1 MNVIALDISK
11 STADCFL
18 KTSTKTATLKI
29 TNDIAG
35 CLEIDKWIKQ
45 HRIRKLIIAMEATGI
60 YYEKIANYLATKHDV
75 TVINPLK
82 IKEYGKS
89 QFSRTKTDKADAKLI
104 AEYASRH
111 HDKLDI
117 YQSPSDIQYELNK
130 LISLQSQLNLQLH
143 QEMNRKHASQTEFVK
158 NAHQAIIDA
167 ITEQLELTQA
177 EIAQLIAKQDKMNQQ
192 CKNLLSIPA
201 IGDKTAPII
210 LHYLTTRKFTNVNK
224 FMAFAGLAPKIE
236 QSGESVNKKCGLSGY
251 GHKRLKA
258 AFFYPALVAYN
269 YNYFPQLVQNL
280 QKANKP
286 KMVIIAAIMRKL
298 AKLCYCIHKSQK
310 PFDKSRYQSKTA

>member
-210 LHYLTTRKFTNVNK
+210 LHYLTTRKFTNMNK

-236 QSGESVNKKCGLSGY
+236 QSGESVNKKCGLSRY

-258 AFFYPALVAYN
+258 AFFYLALVAYN
-269 YNYFPQLVQNL
+269 CNYFPQLVQNL

-286 KMVIIAAIMRKL
+286 KMVIIEAIMRKL

>member
-1 MNVIALDISK
+1 
-11 STADCFL
+11 
-18 KTSTKTATLKI
+18 
-29 TNDIAG
+29 
-35 CLEIDKWIKQ
+35 
-45 HRIRKLIIAMEATGI
+45 MEATGI

-224 FMAFAGLAPKIE
+224 FIAFAGLAPKIE